1 MLRRPINQNN
11 EAYKKAIKVAKRI
24 AITMLCCLPVLL
36 IFGYLTRNIITIDA
50 LQITCFVIIM
60 GIAVAIVEVV
70 ARSREKRK
78 EAMAQFE
85 TQKDVF
91 K

>member
-1 MLRRPINQNN
+1 MRPLNQQN
-11 EAYKKAIKVAKRI
+11 ETMKKAMKVAKRI

-36 IFGYLTRNIITIDA
+36 IFGYLTRNIITSDA

-60 GIAVAIVEVV
+60 GVAVAIVEVV

-78 EAMAQFE
+78 EAMEQFE
-85 TQKDVF
+85 TKKDVF

>member
-1 MLRRPINQNN
+1 MRRPINQQN
-11 EAYKKAIKVAKRI
+11 ETMKKAMKVAKRI

-36 IFGYLTRNIITIDA
+36 LFGYFTRNIITSDA

-70 ARSREKRK
+70 ARAREQKK
-78 EAMAQFE
+78 AEQAQFE
-85 TQKDVF
+85 TKKDVF